1 MYEAGYSRRKP
12 DGNPPFPELRRESVF
27 TRIGEQQGIIRT
39 WARPD
44 EIFDDDIKKDRKPMG
59 AALQF
64 FGAFRY
70 NKGPCHVYYHE
81 TQEEIAA
88 GEVALK
94 FENDVTRAQ
103 SNSSQITA
111 RRALQVLNEADVNLR
126 RSTRKLQHVKKHD
139 YHRGIQTRGGVD
151 GYRHREGALKKVVPW
166 VQDMKKRGL
175 KCVLLEDGAPPHK
188 SRIANNYLTVEKVE
202 KMAWA
207 GHSPD
212 VNASEH
218 AWPVLRRHVTKQFT
232 PTRTAEETEAQW
244 VKAWDALSIERINK
258 WVEQVPEVVRRIIRS
273 GGKNNFHG

>member
-1 MYEAGYSRRKP
+1 
-12 DGNPPFPELRRESVF
+12 
-27 TRIGEQQGIIRT
+27 
-39 WARPD
+39 
-44 EIFDDDIKKDRKPMG
+44 
-59 AALQF
+59 QF

-70 NKGPCHVYYHE
+70 DNKGPCHVYYHE

-111 RRALQVLNEADVNLR
+111 QRALQVLNEADVNLR

-139 YHRGIQTRGGVD
+139 YHRGIRTRGGVD

-188 SRIANNYLTVEKVE
+188 SRITNDYLTVEKVE

-232 PTRTAEETEAQW
+232 PSRTAEETEAQW